1 MTNSRSFQ
9 RIIDSVTAVIN
20 RCLALEK
27 SFELQLNEILPE
39 QQASARNLIHYLALR
54 QHDIR
59 SLQIVLSSYGL
70 TSLGGTEAHVL
81 ASLLTV
87 RTALRLMA
95 GEKSPERTAA
105 AVDFSSGPALLQG
118 HTQRLLGSSH
128 ASHPVRV
135 MVTTPSEAAT
145 DYELVRD
152 LVGAGMDIMR
162 VNCAH
167 DDEAAWSG
175 MIANLE
181 RANREFSRR
190 CRILMDLGGPKL
202 RTGALAGGLR
212 VLKIR
217 PKRDSRD
224 QLLEPVRVF
233 LTGAEGAAAPVTGGP
248 VVPLTG
254 IAIDKLRVRDKI
266 RFTDIRG
273 RQRML
278 TITGREKGGCWAESA
293 QAAMLESGM
302 VVAAYRRTQRLGLG
316 EIGVLPEVE
325 QPLVLHR
332 GDLLEVTGPATPG
345 RAAELD
351 DKGEVKRPA
360 TIPTTL
366 PEVFKFVKAGER
378 IFFDDGKIGGIVKSV
393 TKRKMTVEITYAAHA
408 GGKLR
413 SDKGINL
420 PDTDLD
426 LPALTPKDFQ
436 DLQFA
441 ARHADMVGLSFV
453 RHPKDIELLQREL
466 QRLDSGD
473 VGIVLKIENR
483 VAFENLPHLLL
494 QGLQTM
500 PLGVMVARG
509 DLAVEVGF
517 ERLAE
522 LQEEI
527 LWLCE
532 AAHVPVIWA
541 TQVLENMAKTGM
553 PSRAEVTDAAMSGR
567 AECVMLNKGPYI
579 VDAVKF
585 LEDVL
590 ERMKRHQR
598 KKASMLRRLS
608 ISDAKPRT
616 KNEAPAK
623 AQPPAEPE

>member
-27 SFELQLNEILPE
+27 SFEPQLSEILPE

-81 ASLLTV
+81 GSLLTV
-87 RTALRLMA
+87 RAALRLMA
-95 GEKSPERTAA
+95 GEKSPERTVA

-135 MVTTPSEAAT
+135 MVTMPANAAT
-145 DYELVRD
+145 DYGLVHD

-167 DDEAAWSG
+167 DDESAWSG

-202 RTGALAGGLR
+202 RTGALAGGPR
-212 VLKIR
+212 VLKLR
-217 PKRDSRD
+217 PKRDARD

-233 LTGAEGAAAPVTGGP
+233 LTTAEGASASVMAGP

-254 IAIDKLRVRDKI
+254 MAVDKLRVRDKL
-266 RFTDIRG
+266 RFTDTRG
-273 RQRML
+273 RQRTL
-278 TITGREKGGCWAESA
+278 VVTAREKGGCWAESA
-293 QAAMLESGM
+293 QTAMLESGM
-302 VVAAYRRTQRLGLG
+302 AVAAYRRTQRLGLG
-316 EIGVLPEVE
+316 EIGLLPEVE

-332 GDLLEVTGPATPG
+332 GDLLEVTGPATTG
-345 RAAELD
+345 RPAELD
-351 DKGEVKRPA
+351 ANGRVKRPA

-366 PEVFKFVKAGER
+366 PEVFKYVKPGER
-378 IFFDDGKIGGIVKSV
+378 IFFDDGKIGGVVKTV
-393 TKRKMTVEITYAAHA
+393 TTRKMTAEITYAAHA

-420 PDTDLD
+420 PDTNLD

-436 DLQFA
+436 DLRFA

-466 QRLDSGD
+466 QRLDAGD

-616 KNEAPAK
+616 RIEARPSIPSEGPA
-623 AQPPAEPE
+623 

>member
-9 RIIDSVTAVIN
+9 RIIDSVTAVID
-20 RCLALEK
+20 RCVALEK
-27 SFELQLNEILPE
+27 SFDLQLNEILPE

-54 QHDIR
+54 QHDVR

-70 TSLGGTEAHVL
+70 SSLGRTEAHVL

-87 RTALRLMA
+87 RTALQLMA
-95 GEKSPERTAA
+95 GEKKLERTAA
-105 AVDFSSGPALLQG
+105 AVDFSIGPALLQG

-128 ASHPVRV
+128 ANHPVRV
-135 MVTTPSEAAT
+135 MVTMPPNAAS
-145 DYELVRD
+145 DYLLVRD

-162 VNCAH
+162 INCAH

-181 RANREFSRR
+181 RANREFTRR
-190 CRILMDLGGPKL
+190 CRVLMDLGGPKL
-202 RTGALAGGLR
+202 RTGEIEGGLR
-212 VLKIR
+212 ILKLR
-217 PKRDSRD
+217 PKRDVRD
-224 QLLEPVRVF
+224 QLLQPARVWLTDAAGPLEPIAGV
-233 LTGAEGAAAPVTGGP
+233 P

-254 IAIDKLRVRDKI
+254 IVNSQLRVRDKI
-266 RFTDIRG
+266 RFADTRG
-273 RQRML
+273 RQRTL
-278 TITGREKGGCWAESA
+278 TILAREAGGCWAESA
-293 QAAMLESGM
+293 QAAMLETGM
-302 VVAAYRRTQRLGLG
+302 VAAAYRGAKPVALG
-316 EIGVLPEVE
+316 EIGQLPLVE
-325 QPLVLHR
+325 QPLVLKR

-345 RAAELD
+345 KPGELD
-351 DKGEVKRPA
+351 DQGRVKRPA

-366 PEVFKFVKAGER
+366 PEVFKFVRAGER

-393 TKRKMTVEITYAAHA
+393 TKRKMRVEITYAAHA
-408 GGKLR
+408 GSKLR

-436 DLQFA
+436 DLKFA

-466 QRLDSGD
+466 ERLDAGD

-590 ERMKRHQR
+590 ERMKRHRR

-608 ISDAKPRT
+608 ISHAKPRN
-616 KNEAPAK
+616 KP
-623 AQPPAEPE
+623 EPGAADQDPS

>member
-9 RIIDSVTAVIN
+9 RIIDSVTAVID
-20 RCLALEK
+20 RCVALEK
-27 SFELQLNEILPE
+27 SFDLQLNEILPE

-54 QHDIR
+54 QHDVR

-70 TSLGGTEAHVL
+70 SSLGRSEAHVL

-87 RTALRLMA
+87 RTALQLMA
-95 GEKSPERTAA
+95 GEKKPERTAA

-135 MVTTPSEAAT
+135 MVTMPPNAAS
-145 DYELVRD
+145 DYLLVRD

-190 CRILMDLGGPKL
+190 CRVLMDLGGPKL
-202 RTGALAGGLR
+202 RTGEIEGGLR
-212 VLKIR
+212 ILKLR
-217 PKRDSRD
+217 PKRDVRD
-224 QLLEPVRVF
+224 QLLQPARVWLTDAAGPLEPIAGV
-233 LTGAEGAAAPVTGGP
+233 P

-254 IAIDKLRVRDKI
+254 IVISQLRVRDKI
-266 RFTDIRG
+266 RFADTRG
-273 RQRML
+273 RQRTL
-278 TITGREKGGCWAESA
+278 TITACEAGGCWAESA

-302 VVAAYRRTQRLGLG
+302 VAAAYRGAKPVALG
-316 EIGVLPEVE
+316 EIGQLPLVE
-325 QPLVLHR
+325 QPLVLKR

-345 RAAELD
+345 KPGELD
-351 DKGEVKRPA
+351 DQGRVKRPA

-366 PEVFKFVKAGER
+366 PEVFKFVRAGER

-393 TKRKMTVEITYAAHA
+393 TKRKMRVEITYAAHA

-436 DLQFA
+436 DLKFA

-453 RHPKDIELLQREL
+453 RHPNDIELLQREL
-466 QRLDSGD
+466 ERLDAGD

-483 VAFENLPHLLL
+483 VAFENLPQLLL

-608 ISDAKPRT
+608 ISHAKPRN
-616 KNEAPAK
+616 KP
-623 AQPPAEPE
+623 EPGAADRDPS

>member
-9 RIIDSVTAVIN
+9 RIIDSVTAVID
-20 RCLALEK
+20 RCVALEK
-27 SFELQLNEILPE
+27 SFDLQLNEILPE

-54 QHDIR
+54 QHDVR

-70 TSLGGTEAHVL
+70 SSLGRSEAHVL

-87 RTALRLMA
+87 RTALQLMA
-95 GEKSPERTAA
+95 GEKKPERTAA

-135 MVTTPSEAAT
+135 MVTMPPNAAS
-145 DYELVRD
+145 DYMLVRD

-190 CRILMDLGGPKL
+190 CRVLMDLGGPKL
-202 RTGALAGGLR
+202 RTGEIEGGLR
-212 VLKIR
+212 ILKLR
-217 PKRDSRD
+217 PKRDVRD
-224 QLLEPVRVF
+224 QLLQPARVWLTEAAGPLEPIAGV
-233 LTGAEGAAAPVTGGP
+233 P

-254 IAIDKLRVRDKI
+254 IVISQLRVRDKI
-266 RFTDIRG
+266 RFADTRG
-273 RQRML
+273 RQRTL
-278 TITGREKGGCWAESA
+278 TITACEAGGCWAESA
-293 QAAMLESGM
+293 QAAMLETGM
-302 VVAAYRRTQRLGLG
+302 VAAAYRGAKPVALG
-316 EIGVLPEVE
+316 EIGQLPLVE
-325 QPLVLHR
+325 QPLVLKR

-345 RAAELD
+345 KPGELD
-351 DKGEVKRPA
+351 DQGRVKRPA

-366 PEVFKFVKAGER
+366 PEVFKFVRAGER

-393 TKRKMTVEITYAAHA
+393 TKRKMRVEITYAAHA

-436 DLQFA
+436 DLKFA

-453 RHPKDIELLQREL
+453 RHPNDIELLQREL
-466 QRLDSGD
+466 ERLGAGD

-483 VAFENLPHLLL
+483 VAFENLPQLLL

-608 ISDAKPRT
+608 ISHAKPRN
-616 KNEAPAK
+616 KP
-623 AQPPAEPE
+623 EPGAADRDPS